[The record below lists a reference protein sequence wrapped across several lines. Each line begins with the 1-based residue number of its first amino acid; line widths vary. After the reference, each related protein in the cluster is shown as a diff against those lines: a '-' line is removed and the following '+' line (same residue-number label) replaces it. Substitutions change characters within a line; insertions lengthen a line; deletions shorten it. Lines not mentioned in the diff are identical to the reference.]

1 MKMTWKIWLMISFI
15 IIALLSLFVV
25 SDGKSI
31 NITFL
36 QKGLLVNGVQ
46 ENSSIFESGLRPN
59 MVIREVNGNEISSL
73 ADYTSSLLEYSSL
86 KDNETKKITIK
97 LKDSTDLVLWVD
109 NQIVN
114 QISVAEIPKTRIKTG
129 LDIRGGARALVT
141 SDHPLTEAELDDLIA
156 VSQERLN
163 VYGLSDLTLRKQSDS
178 SGNRYMVVEIAGS
191 SPQDLEELL
200 AKQGKFEAKI
210 GNETVFVGGEEDVTH
225 VGRTGQ
231 DAYISD
237 CGTTQGGEYCNF
249 RFVISL
255 SEKAAQRHADITS
268 NLSVN
273 GSYLSKQLDFYIDGK
288 LTSSLNIGT
297 SLKGSVATTIQ
308 ISGSGTGATREEAIT
323 AAKQEMKKLQTILIT
338 GSLPFKLEIIKIDRI
353 SPFLG
358 EQFVKTI
365 VIAGLMAFLSVSI
378 IIFIRYRRI
387 KLSLMM
393 LSVAFSEVL
402 MILGFSALI
411 GANLDLASIAG
422 IIAAIGT
429 GINDQQVIV
438 DETRRGG
445 QESMKNRVKD
455 ALFIIFTSFATIVA
469 SLFPLFYAGAG
480 LLKGFAVTSIIGIVI
495 GVLITRP
502 AFADMVKQ
510 LDD

>member
-1 MKMTWKIWLMISFI
+1 MMAFI
-15 IIALLSLFVV
+15 VVALLAIFVS
-25 SDGKSI
+25 SDG
-31 NITFL
+31 ITFL
-36 QKGLLVNGVQ
+36 QTGLSVKGVQ
-46 ENSSIFESGLRPN
+46 ENSTLYDAGLRAGA
-59 MVIREVNGNEISSL
+59 IISYVNGQEIKTLS
-73 ADYTSSLLEYSSL
+73 DYTSSLSSYSDL
-86 KDNETKKITIK
+86 DANQTKKIEIK
-97 LKDSTDLVLWVD
+97 TKEGGIIIGLVGND
-109 NQIVN
+109 IVN
-114 QISVAEIPKTRIKTG
+114 QISVSEIPKTRIKTG

-141 SDHPLTEAELDDLIA
+141 SDHRLTESELDDLIA

-191 SPQDLEELL
+191 SPQDLEDLL
-200 AKQGKFEAKI
+200 GKQGKFEAKI
-210 GNETVFVGGEEDVTH
+210 GNETVFVGGDKDITH
-225 VGRTGQ
+225 VGRAGQ
-231 DAYISD
+231 DAYISE
-237 CGTTQGGEYCNF
+237 CYAINSGEACNF

-255 SEKAAQRHADITS
+255 SQEAAQRHADITS

-273 GSYLSKQLDFYIDGK
+273 GSYLSKTLDLYVDDN
-288 LTSSLNIGT
+288 LLDSLNIGT
-297 SLKGSVATTIQ
+297 SLKGSVATSIQ
-308 ISGSGTGATREEAIT
+308 ISGSGTGATREEALDN
-323 AAKQEMKKLQTILIT
+323 AKLQMKKLQTILIT

-358 EQFVKTI
+358 DQFMETI
-365 VIAGLMAFLSVSI
+365 ILASATAFASVCV
-378 IIFIRYRRI
+378 IIFIRYRKI

-393 LSVAFSEVL
+393 LGVALSEIF

-438 DETRRGG
+438 DETRRGKL
-445 QESMKNRVKD
+445 ESMKSRIKE
-455 ALFIIFTSFATIVA
+455 ALFIVFTSFATIVA

-480 LLKGFAVTSIIGIVI
+480 LLKGFAVTSIVGIAI

-510 LDD
+510 LED